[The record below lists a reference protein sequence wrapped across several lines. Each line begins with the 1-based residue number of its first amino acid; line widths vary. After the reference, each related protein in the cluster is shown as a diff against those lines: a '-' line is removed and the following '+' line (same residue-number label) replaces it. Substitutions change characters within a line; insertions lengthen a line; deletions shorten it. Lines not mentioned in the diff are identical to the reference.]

1 MSKTNKLRVVNVVT
15 VVFEP
20 EGKRVMMQPGVTV
33 LEAAKKIGVGIRSE
47 CGGKGTCGKCKVVIK
62 DNKAVS
68 KLTEAEMKHLS
79 KLEIDSGYRLAC
91 QTRIKQNIVVT
102 VPPESRI
109 GERKIQVIGLERTLP
124 LNPSIKKIHITLAKP
139 TLSDVRPDF
148 ERLFDHL
155 KSVNTFKKLE
165 IDYELLKKLPDI
177 LRDKNW
183 DVTVT
188 IWDNSKIVDV
198 EPGNTSKE
206 LYGFAVDIGTS
217 KIVGYLVDLTTG
229 KTISTGS
236 IENPQ
241 IMHGEDI
248 ITRIT
253 FATGSDSN
261 LKALQKLVING
272 INQVIH
278 EACRKAKV
286 NPNKIYEAT
295 VVGNTAMLHLFL
307 AIQPRYLVL
316 SPFVPAIKKSLNIK
330 AKNLELKINPRGNV
344 HVLPVIAGFVGA
356 DAVADALSTGI
367 LESNELSLLI
377 DIGTNTEV
385 FVGNSEDMITCSCA
399 SGPAFEGAHIKHG
412 MKAVTGAI
420 EKVRIISEDEVE
432 YEVIGSVK
440 PTGICGSAVI
450 DIIAEMFKQGIID
463 NRGRFNLKIK
473 TPRLR
478 KNNKWTEFV
487 VAWGDETATGKEITV
502 TQRDINEILL
512 AKAAIYTGCSILM
525 KRRNVKEEDIDRVYI
540 AGAFG
545 SYINPE
551 NAKII
556 GLIPDVPTRKIK
568 FAGNTAVTGAK
579 MALISKEIREKA
591 ILISKKVRYLELTID
606 PDFSEEF
613 VNALFIPNRN
623 INRFSTV
630 KNLLKALRKNE
641 IHITKIF

>member
-20 EGKRVMMQPGVTV
+20 EGKKVMMQPGATV

-68 KLTEAEMKHLS
+68 KLTEAELKHLS

-91 QTRIKQNIVVT
+91 QTRIKQNVVVT

-109 GERKIQVIGLERTLP
+109 GERKIQVTGLERTVP

-261 LKALQKLVING
+261 LKVLQ
-272 INQVIH
+272 
-278 EACRKAKV
+278 
-286 NPNKIYEAT
+286 
-295 VVGNTAMLHLFL
+295 
-307 AIQPRYLVL
+307 
-316 SPFVPAIKKSLNIK
+316 
-330 AKNLELKINPRGNV
+330 
-344 HVLPVIAGFVGA
+344 
-356 DAVADALSTGI
+356 
-367 LESNELSLLI
+367 
-377 DIGTNTEV
+377 
-385 FVGNSEDMITCSCA
+385 
-399 SGPAFEGAHIKHG
+399 
-412 MKAVTGAI
+412 
-420 EKVRIISEDEVE
+420 
-432 YEVIGSVK
+432 
-440 PTGICGSAVI
+440 
-450 DIIAEMFKQGIID
+450 
-463 NRGRFNLKIK
+463 
-473 TPRLR
+473 
-478 KNNKWTEFV
+478 
-487 VAWGDETATGKEITV
+487 
-502 TQRDINEILL
+502 
-512 AKAAIYTGCSILM
+512 
-525 KRRNVKEEDIDRVYI
+525 
-540 AGAFG
+540 
-545 SYINPE
+545 
-551 NAKII
+551 
-556 GLIPDVPTRKIK
+556 
-568 FAGNTAVTGAK
+568 
-579 MALISKEIREKA
+579 
-591 ILISKKVRYLELTID
+591 
-606 PDFSEEF
+606 
-613 VNALFIPNRN
+613 
-623 INRFSTV
+623 
-630 KNLLKALRKNE
+630 
-641 IHITKIF
+641 

>member
-1 MSKTNKLRVVNVVT
+1 MPEAKGLEVGKIV

-20 EGKRVMMQPGVTV
+20 EGKKIVVKSGATI
-33 LEAAKKIGVGIRSE
+33 LEAAKNAGVGIRSE
-47 CGGKGTCGKCKVVIK
+47 CGGEGICGKCKVIVKNPLAI
-62 DNKAVS
+62 S
-68 KLTEAEMKHLS
+68 ELTEAEKRHLS

-91 QTRIKQNIVVT
+91 QAHIKQSVVIV

-109 GERKIQVIGLERTLP
+109 GERKIQVAGLERYVP
-124 LNPSIKKIHITLAKP
+124 LNPLVKKIHVVMAKP

-148 ERLFDHL
+148 ERLIDHL
-155 KSVNTFKKLE
+155 RDRNGFEDLE

-177 LRDKNW
+177 IRSKNW
-183 DVTVT
+183 AVTVT
-188 IWDNSKIVDV
+188 IWDDRKLIDI
-198 EPGNTSKE
+198 EPGDTSNE
-206 LYGFAVDIGTS
+206 LFGFAVDIGTS

-229 KTISTGS
+229 KTISIGS

-248 ITRIT
+248 ITRIG

-261 LKALQKLVING
+261 LEVLHKLVING

-295 VVGNTAMLHLFL
+295 VVGNTAMLHFFL
-307 AIQPRYLVL
+307 AIQPRYLAL

-330 AKNLELKINPRGNV
+330 AKNLGLKINPRGNV

-356 DAVADALSTGI
+356 DAVADVLSTGI
-367 LESNELSLLI
+367 LESNEVSLLI

-432 YEVIGSVK
+432 YEVIGGVK
-440 PTGICGSAVI
+440 PTGICGSAMI

-463 NRGRFNLKIK
+463 SRGRFNLKIK

-556 GLIPDVPTRKIK
+556 GLLPDIPTRKIE
-568 FAGNTAVTGAK
+568 FVGNTAITGAK
-579 MALISKEIREKA
+579 MALISKEMREKA
-591 ILISKKVRYLELTID
+591 NLISKKVRYLELTMD
-606 PDFSEEF
+606 PDFSKEF

-623 INRFSTV
+623 INRFPTV
-630 KNLLKALRKNE
+630 KKLLKRLRKN
-641 IHITKIF
+641 